1 MELDVYRSVALT
13 TLTAILLSAAFQVD
27 AQARIPR
34 STAAVKEF
42 RQANPCPVTGAARG
56 KCAGWEVDHV
66 IPLCAGGPDT
76 PANMQWLTIAS
87 HRQKTKGDVMRC
99 RIKNSKR

>member
-1 MELDVYRSVALT
+1 MNPVTPFLQCLAAVLILAATHDV
-13 TLTAILLSAAFQVD
+13 
-27 AQARIPR
+27 QARIPR
-34 STAAVKEF
+34 STTAVKEF
-42 RQANPCPVTGAARG
+42 RQSNPCPPTGATRG
-56 KCAGWEVDHV
+56 KCVGWEVDHV

-99 RIKNSKR
+99 RVKNGKR

>member
-1 MELDVYRSVALT
+1 MIRLCL
-13 TLTAILLSAAFQVD
+13 AACLFLAASHD

-34 STAAVKEF
+34 STTAVKEF

-56 KCAGWEVDHV
+56 KCPGWEVDHV

-76 PANMQWLTIAS
+76 PANMQWLTVAS

-99 RIKNSKR
+99 RLKNRH